1 MMEVTNNNR
10 LLERVVVGVV
20 ASLDQFSLCICCM
33 IRSLERYD
41 DLLYIH
47 TPRLRLCFI
56 SWELPGEWNVL
67 GSVVVV
73 LWLCA
78 GRRDRRLTVQSTLR
92 AARAHNKPAP
102 SRYLTHPYLCKVE
115 CDVVCCVVGS
125 CVKRTTTTHN
135 KTRLIVLP
143 YHPTN
148 HNRFFFFLY
157 VLDIIVKLPSSC
169 RTYYLL

>member
-1 MMEVTNNNR
+1 MMIYCTYTLLDFDFASSHGSFQVNGMCWEVWWWSCGCVPEGGT
-10 LLERVVVGVV
+10 
-20 ASLDQFSLCICCM
+20 
-33 IRSLERYD
+33 D
-41 DLLYIH
+41 DCTVYR
-47 TPRLRLCFI
+47 TAYCV
-56 SWELPGEWNVL
+56 E
-67 GSVVVV
+67 
-73 LWLCA
+73 C
-78 GRRDRRLTVQSTLR
+78 VQSTLR

-148 HNRFFFFLY
+148 HNRFFFFFLY